1 MTGRELHRLTAL
13 LSARFPPEEL
23 HGHVSRLDFEARHP
37 QRHGHIVRLKPRERR
52 FQTALEFAHHAIEA
66 QQVFIRL
73 LQLVDTLTY
82 PLSRFKPQKLMR

>member
-1 MTGRELHRLTAL
+1 MLVSHLTRSTVTSPASIL
-13 LSARFPPEEL
+13 KRATR
-23 HGHVSRLDFEARHP
+23 VTD
-37 QRHGHIVRLKPRERR
+37 LKPRERR